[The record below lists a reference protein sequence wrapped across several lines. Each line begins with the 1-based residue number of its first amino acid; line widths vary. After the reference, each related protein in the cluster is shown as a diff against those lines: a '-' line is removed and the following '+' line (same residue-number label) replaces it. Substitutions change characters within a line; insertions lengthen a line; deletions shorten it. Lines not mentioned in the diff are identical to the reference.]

1 MMASRHIESPPEPC
15 HVSLERFRTLLRTR
29 SSRESRK
36 QRGSILKIFDVPGSN
51 SGVLYLYPHVGYCSF
66 AVRGA
71 FILLEM
77 ELMAR
82 KIDREL

>member
-1 MMASRHIESPPEPC
+1 MPRKSRTVPNITQDEKLPRISEAA
-15 HVSLERFRTLLRTR
+15 
-29 SSRESRK
+29 
-36 QRGSILKIFDVPGSN
+36 GILKIFDVPGSN